1 MKCRVHGIE
10 TMGAD
15 DGYGLRYI
23 VFLQGCKGGCIYCH
37 NVSSWNFNGGEE
49 MDTNDIIEDMIHSKE
64 FYKPNKGGITISGG
78 EALHQLDACID
89 LARKTHLQGLTVA
102 LDTTGLI
109 SLEDNLESVQ
119 KLLRHVD
126 CVLLDFK
133 AGTDEMHDKLCKFK
147 LQRAK
152 EFATLCDKMGVEM
165 WIRHVVLKG
174 YNAESD
180 YDLMKI
186 LEFVKTLH
194 YVTQFDLLPFHDMGH
209 YKWDEC
215 GIPYSLSNDNVP
227 DDEDMKRKYE
237 LVQQELPNVKVT
249 R

>member
-1 MKCRVHGIE
+1 MC
-10 TMGAD
+10 
-15 DGYGLRYI
+15 
-23 VFLQGCKGGCIYCH
+23 
-37 NVSSWNFNGGEE
+37 
-49 MDTNDIIEDMIHSKE
+49 
-64 FYKPNKGGITISGG
+64 GITISGG

-194 YVTQFDLLPFHDMGH
+194 HVTQFDLLPFHDMGH